1 MFATQ
6 IYEQVNKNLR
16 ALTNKKM
23 SFLTKAGTGTIKLLP
38 HARQNSHELMD
49 ECLFTNAN
57 NRRTG
62 GHTFHK
68 MQRAASTYAMVT
80 EDELYIAARSLFIC
94 LFPLTKTNNNGAL

>member
-23 SFLTKAGTGTIKLLP
+23 SLLTKAGTGTIKLLP

-62 GHTFHK
+62 AT
-68 MQRAASTYAMVT
+68 
-80 EDELYIAARSLFIC
+80 LYIKCNEQHVPMLW
-94 LFPLTKTNNNGAL
+94 